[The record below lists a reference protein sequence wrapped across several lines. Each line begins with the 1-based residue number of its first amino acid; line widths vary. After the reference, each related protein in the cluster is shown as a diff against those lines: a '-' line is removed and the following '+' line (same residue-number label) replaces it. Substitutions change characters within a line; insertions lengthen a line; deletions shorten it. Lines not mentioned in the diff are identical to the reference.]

1 VRDGIAVRTERV
13 LARFERNRDAE
24 QACYLPTEHR
34 RTPRLAEA
42 DLGTPPQQ
50 MSQTLALFDVGQVSG
65 IVGQEAIALEHAG
78 KVCAQDAL
86 DDRV

>member
-1 VRDGIAVRTERV
+1 MRDGIAVRTERV
-13 LARFERNRDAE
+13 LARFERTRRAE
-24 QACYLPTEHR
+24 QARHLTAEPG

-42 DLGTPPQQ
+42 NLGTPPQQ